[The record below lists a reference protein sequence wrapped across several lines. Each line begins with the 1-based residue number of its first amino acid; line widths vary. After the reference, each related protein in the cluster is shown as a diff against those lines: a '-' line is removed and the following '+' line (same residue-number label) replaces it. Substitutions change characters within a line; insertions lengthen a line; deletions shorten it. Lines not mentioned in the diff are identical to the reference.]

1 MIRCAIWYHL
11 YNLKNFKNNHG
22 GVLVACNSTKSNTPP
37 WLFLK
42 FLKLYKRYQIEQ
54 RITIVVSLLKTEDIF
69 VWWYITE
76 IKNNIFGNFL
86 VRKLPKTKWFQWLPV
101 SNKMTFPISGQFSY
115 FIPPENTRKQ
125 KVLWCFV

>member
-54 RITIVVSLLKTEDIF
+54 RITIVVSLLKTVRIFLFDDISQ
-69 VWWYITE
+69 
-76 IKNNIFGNFL
+76 
-86 VRKLPKTKWFQWLPV
+86 R
-101 SNKMTFPISGQFSY
+101 NK
-115 FIPPENTRKQ
+115 K
-125 KVLWCFV
+125 